1 MNWTTEQLEAHE
13 QRQLARRLDAAAK
26 YVDYPP
32 KFTRKET
39 PAGTEIN
46 MVIHTAK
53 PKTAKTKTAKPA
65 RILIGTTFV
74 GVDPAL
80 RAGGFWL
87 CIICRVDNTATF
99 KSCKHLG
106 EFVRILQDATPAAV
120 KVENSNLQ
128 KAIFDKKVKSD
139 ARQKGAVGIAI
150 SVGKNMG
157 ISQAAADIADQYSE
171 IPTGISPKKKG
182 AKVTSDT
189 VFQGIVRA
197 NGLTLTGYKGAIK
210 AAQDQRDALMLAL
223 IAEQQ
228 YKLFLKR

>member
-13 QRQLARRLDAAAK
+13 RRQLARRLDAAEK

-39 PAGTEIN
+39 PAGTVIT
-46 MVIHTAK
+46 MVTKSAK
-53 PKTAKTKTAKPA
+53 PKTTKAKPA
-65 RILIGTTFV
+65 RILIGTNFI

-120 KVENSNLQ
+120 TVENSNLQ
-128 KAIFDKKVKSD
+128 KAMFDKK
-139 ARQKGAVGIAI
+139 GGVGVAI

>member
-1 MNWTTEQLEAHE
+1 MNWTTEQLEDHE
-13 QRQLARRLDAAAK
+13 RRQLARRLDAAEK

-39 PAGTEIN
+39 PGGTVIK
-46 MVIHTAK
+46 MAIHTAK
-53 PKTAKTKTAKPA
+53 PKTTKAKTAKPA
-65 RILIGTTFV
+65 RTLIGTTFV

-128 KAIFDKKVKSD
+128 KAMFDKN
-139 ARQKGAVGIAI
+139 GGVGVAI

-171 IPTGISPKKKG
+171 IPSGISPKKKG

-210 AAQDQRDALMLAL
+210 AAQDQRDAFMLAL